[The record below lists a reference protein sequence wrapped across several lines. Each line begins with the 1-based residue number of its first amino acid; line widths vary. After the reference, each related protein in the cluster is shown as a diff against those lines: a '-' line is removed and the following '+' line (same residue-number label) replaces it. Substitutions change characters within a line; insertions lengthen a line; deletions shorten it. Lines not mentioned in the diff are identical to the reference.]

1 MPNAVVG
8 LAARRVRSA
17 LGRALPA
24 VVVVLGFCLLYEGY
38 RRMGIATGEK
48 WPVVGGDL
56 PVKTNHV
63 TLPAL
68 SDIVTRFFE
77 PQQRRSGVTVGESV
91 LLGCWYTMRISFAG
105 FVLGTIVGMGLAVLM
120 LRSKLLERGILPGII
135 VSQTIPL
142 LALAPIIVT
151 WGNRIEVVDWQPWMS
166 VSMIATYLTF
176 FPVAVNG
183 IRGLKSP
190 PPEAVELMESYAA
203 SWSATLW
210 KVRLPAAVP
219 YLVPALKLSAAASI
233 IGSIVGEISIGLGGG
248 IGRLILAYAQ
258 QAASD
263 PPKAY
268 CAIIG
273 AGVLGLVFTNLVGGF
288 ERLMPGHRQRAR
300 QAA

>member
-1 MPNAVVG
+1 MTVIKSAAAT
-8 LAARRVRSA
+8 LARYGR
-17 LGRALPA
+17 RALPA
-24 VVVVLGFCLLYEGY
+24 IATVVVFCLLYEGY
-38 RRMGIATGEK
+38 RRMGIATGDK
-48 WPVVGGDL
+48 WPLVGGDL

-68 SDIVTRFFE
+68 SDIFLRFFE
-77 PQQRRSGVTVGESV
+77 EQQRQSGITVAESV
-91 LLGCWYTMRISFAG
+91 LLGCWYTLRISFAG
-105 FVLGTIVGMGLAVLM
+105 FVLGAVVGMGLAAMM
-120 LRSKLLERGILPGII
+120 LRSKIVERGILPGIV

-151 WGNRIEVVDWQPWMS
+151 WGNRIEIVDWQPWMS
-166 VSMIATYLTF
+166 VSLIATYLTF

-183 IRGLKSP
+183 IRGLLSP
-190 PPEAVELMESYAA
+190 SADAVELMHSYAA
-203 SWSATLW
+203 SWSEMLW

-219 YLVPALKLSAAASI
+219 YLIPALKLSAAASI
-233 IGSIVGEISIGLGGG
+233 IGSIVGEISIGLRGG

-273 AGVLGLVFTNLVGGF
+273 AGFLGLVFTNLVGGL
-288 ERLMPGHRQRAR
+288 ERLMPGYRHRAGRA
-300 QAA
+300 A

>member
-1 MPNAVVG
+1 MLKAAAGP
-8 LAARRVRSA
+8 AARRVR
-17 LGRALPA
+17 LVFGRALPA
-24 VVVVLGFCLLYEGY
+24 LVAVVGFFLLYEGY
-38 RRMGIATGEK
+38 RRMGIATGDK

-68 SDIVTRFFE
+68 SDILTRFFE

-91 LLGCWYTMRISFAG
+91 LLGCWYTLRISFAG
-105 FVLGTIVGMGLAVLM
+105 FVLGTIIGMGLAVVM
-120 LRSKLLERGILPGII
+120 LRSKVIERGILPGII

-166 VSMIATYLTF
+166 VSLIATYLTF

-183 IRGLKSP
+183 IRGLLSP
-190 PPEAVELMESYAA
+190 SPDDIELMQSYAA

-219 YLVPALKLSAAASI
+219 YLIPALKLSAAASI

-273 AGVLGLVFTNLVGGF
+273 AGILGLVFTNMVGGL
-288 ERLMPGHRQRAR
+288 ERLMPGQRAR
-300 QAA
+300 ARRAA

>member
-1 MPNAVVG
+1 MPSAAAG
-8 LAARRVRSA
+8 LMARRGRA
-17 LGRALPA
+17 TLRRALPA
-24 VVVVLGFCLLYEGY
+24 VVAIAAFCLAYEGY
-38 RRMGIATGEK
+38 RRMGIATGDK
-48 WPVVGGDL
+48 WPLVGGDL

-68 SDIVTRFFE
+68 SDIVARFFE
-77 PQQRRSGVTVGESV
+77 EQQRRSGITVAESV
-91 LLGCWYTMRISFAG
+91 LAGCWYTLRISFAG
-105 FVLGTIVGMGLAVLM
+105 FVLGTVVGMGLAVLM
-120 LRSKLLERGILPGII
+120 LRSKVIERGILPGII

-151 WGNRIEVVDWQPWMS
+151 WGNRIDIVDWRPWMS
-166 VSMIATYLTF
+166 VSLIATYLTF

-183 IRGLKSP
+183 IRGLRSP
-190 PPEAVELMESYAA
+190 SEDDVELMRSYAA

-219 YLVPALKLSAAASI
+219 YLIPALKLSAAASI

-273 AGVLGLVFTNLVGGF
+273 AGVLGLVFTNAVGAL

-300 QAA
+300 QSA